1 MRQRFVAKSRRNFSF
16 ILKIFLFIILGIFT
30 LYKIMSFKLFESN
43 SNLIMHIMEQ
53 SNHLIETEL
62 TCNDKMNDAVVLL
75 TNSNIKKP
83 VSLFQNN
90 YIYENINDETDSYDI
105 DTIFFGINNYLNNI
119 DISNMVV
126 NNSLPRVYI
135 YNTHQTEEYVM
146 DNYAVH
152 NLEPN
157 VLTAAYMLE
166 SSLEKKGINTIV
178 ETGNISEYLN
188 NNNLNY
194 DDSYIASRYYLEQ
207 AITKYPSV
215 EIFIDLHR
223 DALTHDA
230 ATIQNDG
237 KNYAKILFV
246 VGIDHD
252 NYQPNLDFSNELNN
266 LFLNNYPF
274 LTRGVLTKTG
284 PLVNGVYNQDLSS
297 RVILLEVGGHES
309 TLEEVSNT
317 IDLISEI
324 LFLRLGD
331 GNV

>member
-1 MRQRFVAKSRRNFSF
+1 
-16 ILKIFLFIILGIFT
+16 
-30 LYKIMSFKLFESN
+30 MSFRLFETN
-43 SNLIMHIMEQ
+43 SNLIMHIMES

-62 TCNDKMNDAVVLL
+62 TYSDKINDMSLLL
-75 TNSNIKKP
+75 TNNNIKEP

-90 YIYENINDETDSYDI
+90 YIYEKLDDDI
-105 DTIFFGINNYLNNI
+105 DSFCIDSLFGNISNYLNSL
-119 DISNMVV
+119 DVTSLVV
-126 NNSLPRVYI
+126 KNDLPRVYI
-135 YNTHQTEEYVM
+135 YNTHQTEEYVI
-146 DNYAVH
+146 DNSDIH

-166 SSLEKKGINTIV
+166 SALEKKGINTIV
-178 ETGNISEYLN
+178 ETGNITEYLN

-207 AITKYPSV
+207 AINKYPSV

-223 DALTHDA
+223 DALTHDV
-230 ATIQNDG
+230 ATVQNNG

-246 VGIDHD
+246 VGLDHA
-252 NYQPNLDFSNELNN
+252 NYQPNLDFSTELNN

-274 LTRGVLTKTG
+274 LTRGVLSKTG
-284 PLVNGVYNQDLSS
+284 PLVNGVYNQDLSN

-324 LFLRLGD
+324 LYLKLGD

>member
-1 MRQRFVAKSRRNFSF
+1 
-16 ILKIFLFIILGIFT
+16 
-30 LYKIMSFKLFESN
+30 
-43 SNLIMHIMEQ
+43 MEE

-62 TCNDKMNDAVVLL
+62 SYGDKINDAVVLL
-75 TNSNIKKP
+75 TDSNIKKP

-90 YIYENINDETDSYDI
+90 YIYEKIDENVVSYDI
-105 DTIFFGINNYLNNI
+105 DSFFY
-119 DISNMVV
+119 DISNYLKNINVSGMVV
-126 NNSLPRVYI
+126 NDNMPRVYI
-135 YNTHQTEEYVM
+135 YNTHQTEEYVI
-146 DNYAVH
+146 DNYDVH

-166 SSLEKKGINTIV
+166 SSLEQKGINTIV
-178 ETGNISEYLN
+178 ETGNITDYLN

-207 AITKYPSV
+207 AIAKYPSV

-223 DALTHDA
+223 DALTHDI
-230 ATIQNDG
+230 ATIQNNG

-246 VGIDHD
+246 VGLDHN
-252 NYQPNLDFSNELNN
+252 NYGPNLDFTTELNN

-324 LFLRLGD
+324 LYLKLGD